1 LAFRNDAKETNNFTI
16 KAKTTFW
23 GCAVS
28 RYNNSRLA
36 NTDFNIICCLV
47 LLQSLM
53 SLGFLLLDIDILAG
67 LQVQWST

>member
-1 LAFRNDAKETNNFTI
+1 MTLKKLTIFQI

-23 GCAVS
+23 SCAVS

-36 NTDFNIICCLV
+36 NADFNIICCLV

-67 LQVQWST
+67 LQVGWST

>member
-1 LAFRNDAKETNNFTI
+1 LELRCF
-16 KAKTTFW
+16 
-23 GCAVS
+23 

-36 NTDFNIICCLV
+36 NADFNIICCLV

-67 LQVQWST
+67 LQVGWST

>member
-1 LAFRNDAKETNNFTI
+1 LGLRCCF
-16 KAKTTFW
+16 
-23 GCAVS
+23 

-67 LQVQWST
+67 LQVGWST